1 MNKEEEKIGTKH
13 VDTNTCMHTLL
24 HTQMHHVISKPNVSQ
39 QQLRDTNQQQ
49 AAL

>member
-24 HTQMHHVISKPNVSQ
+24 HTQMHYVISKPNVSQ
-39 QQLRDTNQQQ
+39 QQLQDTNQQQ